1 MVYECAICGTQH
13 DRLIDRIECET
24 KCLAK
29 QEEIRKKQDEEAK
42 KKAKM
47 EAEAAIN
54 KELDNLFTQ
63 YDKVAHMIAD
73 YCEEYGNEDIY
84 DKVVS
89 RYIPK
94 SYFDF
99 IF

>member
-1 MVYECAICGTQH
+1 MVYECAICGTQY

-24 KCLAK
+24 HCLAK
-29 QEEIRKKQDEEAK
+29 QEEIKRQQDEDAK

-54 KELDNLFTQ
+54 KELDNLLAQ

-73 YCEEYGNEDIY
+73 YYEEYENEDIY
-84 DKVVS
+84 DKVVN
-89 RYIPK
+89 RYIPR
-94 SYFDF
+94 SFFDF

>member
-1 MVYECAICGTQH
+1 MMYECAMCGKQY
-13 DRLIDRIECET
+13 DELRKRIECET
-24 KCLAK
+24 QCLEK
-29 QEEIRKKQDEEAK
+29 QEEMEKQKNEEMK

-54 KELDNLFTQ
+54 KELDNLIAQ

-73 YCEEYGNEDIY
+73 YYEEYGNEDIY
-84 DKVVS
+84 DKVVN

-94 SYFDF
+94 SFFDF